1 MFWKT
6 EDKTAILKDNNIIID
21 DSPKVCEDA
30 INNDIFALYFREKN
44 FPELHM
50 PNKHNSWLRINCYKF
65 VSVIPQNW
73 IMSYIFYI
81 FKLYDIIWK
90 EEIIWIKKY

>member
-50 PNKHNSWLRINCYKF
+50 PNKHNS
-65 VSVIPQNW
+65 
-73 IMSYIFYI
+73 
-81 FKLYDIIWK
+81 
-90 EEIIWIKKY
+90 